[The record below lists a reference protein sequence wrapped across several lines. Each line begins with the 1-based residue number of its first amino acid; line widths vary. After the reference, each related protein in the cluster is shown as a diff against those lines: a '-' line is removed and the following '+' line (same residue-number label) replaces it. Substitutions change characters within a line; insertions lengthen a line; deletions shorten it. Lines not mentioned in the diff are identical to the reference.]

1 MTRRQRLQPI
11 FAEEKSQLDKI
22 ADVVEDKAQ
31 DLVKKTQENSGLG
44 PKELGT
50 QPQQGDVFNQKT
62 AKVGNADVT
71 ETFSFTG
78 LLPEIINGRAAMF
91 AMLAAFGAEVS
102 RGTPLFV
109 QIQQTPK
116 AIVATF
122 LIIITAS
129 VIPVVRGADLN
140 INGIGPFTQRAEVWN
155 GRLAMVAFALL
166 IAVET
171 WKGGPG
177 LVF

>member
-1 MTRRQRLQPI
+1 
-11 FAEEKSQLDKI
+11 LDKI

-50 QPQQGDVFNQKT
+50 QPQKGDVFNKKD
-62 AKVGNADVT
+62 AKIGAADVT

-91 AMLAAFGAEVS
+91 AMLAVFGAELNK
-102 RGTPLFV
+102 GTPLFI
-109 QIQQTPK
+109 QIQQAPK

-122 LIIITAS
+122 LIIIAAS
-129 VIPVVRGADLN
+129 IIPVVRGADLN
-140 INGIGPFTQRAEVWN
+140 IDGAGPFTQRAEVWN
-155 GRLAMVAFALL
+155 GRTAMVAFALL

-177 LVF
+177 LVFW